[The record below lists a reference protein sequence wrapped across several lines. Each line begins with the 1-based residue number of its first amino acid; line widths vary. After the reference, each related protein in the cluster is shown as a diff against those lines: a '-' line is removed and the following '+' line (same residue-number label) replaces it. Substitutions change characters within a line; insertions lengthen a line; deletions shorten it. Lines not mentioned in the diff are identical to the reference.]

1 MEKLTS
7 ARCKVNIDAG
17 ELVSFKV
24 GRHEYIHQKGNPGWR
39 NSDTE
44 MFPIIGPTNEADF
57 MVETPR
63 GTAVQDQ
70 HGLLRELPYS
80 VVSTSDTKV
89 VYLKKYSSGTEIKN
103 SKFPVKSSAGFL
115 TWPYDFS
122 FEKTYELKG
131 TSLEITFTIS
141 GEEGMPFM
149 LGYHPAF
156 YLHSANPIIDTG
168 EKKIGL
174 EDILAAGSRALA
186 VMDCSAITLND
197 HKKLSIKTQ
206 GFGNFMLWTEVPN
219 MVCIEPITFYP
230 YAVTQPRL
238 ATGFQFLEKDAKVF
252 KVVIAEKD

>member
-7 ARCKVNIDAG
+7 ARSKVHIDAG

-24 GRHEYIHQKGNPGWR
+24 GRHEFIHQKGNPGWR

-57 MVETPR
+57 MVETPK

-70 HGLLRELPYS
+70 HGLLRELPYT
-80 VVSTSDTKV
+80 VVSTSATKV
-89 VYLKKYSSGTEIKN
+89 VYLKKYISGTEIKN
-103 SKFPVKSSAGFL
+103 SKFPAKSSAGFL

-122 FEKTYELKG
+122 FEKSYELKG
-131 TSLEITFTIS
+131 TSLEITFIIS

-168 EKKIGL
+168 DKKIGL
-174 EDILAAGSRALA
+174 EEVLAVGNRALA

-197 HKKLSIKTQ
+197 RKKLSIKTE

-219 MVCIEPITFYP
+219 MICIEPITFYP

-238 ATGFQFLEKDAKVF
+238 ASGFQFLKKDAKVF
-252 KVVIAEKD
+252 KVVISEEN